1 MVRLVTFSIGSIFLG
16 LVAAVGLAAYTA
28 GHPVGVGLVG
38 MSTAASS
45 SRHVEPALVDCGS
58 APGPDGR
65 AQRRRALG

>member
-45 SRHVEPALVDCGS
+45 TRHVEPALVDCGS